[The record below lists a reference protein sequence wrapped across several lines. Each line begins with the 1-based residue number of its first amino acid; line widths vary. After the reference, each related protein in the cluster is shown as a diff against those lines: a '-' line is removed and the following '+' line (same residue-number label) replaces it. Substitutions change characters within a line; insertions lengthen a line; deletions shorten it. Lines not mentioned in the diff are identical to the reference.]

1 VLGSLRSPLRRAAP
15 VDGTGELEPII
26 GTVLPLS
33 EAATAHRAFEERSTI
48 GKTILTP

>member
-1 VLGSLRSPLRRAAP
+1 VCGLCAVVDLAAA
-15 VDGTGELEPII
+15 GELEPII

-33 EAATAHRAFEERSTI
+33 EAAAAHRAFEERSTV